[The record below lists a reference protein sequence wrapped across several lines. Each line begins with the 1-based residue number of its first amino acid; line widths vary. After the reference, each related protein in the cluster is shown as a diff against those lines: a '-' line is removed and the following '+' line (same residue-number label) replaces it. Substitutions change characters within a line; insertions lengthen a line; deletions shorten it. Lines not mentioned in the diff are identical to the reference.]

1 MSENE
6 KFKKLLK
13 GAAKSARRKAARK
26 NLPVAISE
34 NGELKLVYPNK
45 KVKVLRRSHQYKKAS

>member
-13 GAAKSARRKAARK
+13 GASKSARRKASRK
-26 NLPVAISE
+26 NLPIAISE
-34 NGELKLVYPNK
+34 NGELKLIYPNK
-45 KVKVLRRSHQYKKAS
+45 KIKILRRSHQYKKAS